1 VVHFGQ
7 KIALCEPLVNRL
19 EKRQFGN
26 QISRKKTLK
35 KESKMTKKNT
45 KKNAFTLRISNSEIL
60 SIFDEL
66 FATKCFESKN
76 VLANQIIAH
85 GIHDFASRYLD
96 KPVAKPAQKT
106 NKDLKQIRA
115 TVEDTH
121 VMLMILERMISTLY
135 NVKVLELSGE
145 KVSVE
150 EVINGLLAELP
161 NDYQATKE
169 VIISNRARRVE
180 QDDE

>member
-1 VVHFGQ
+1 
-7 KIALCEPLVNRL
+7 
-19 EKRQFGN
+19 
-26 QISRKKTLK
+26 
-35 KESKMTKKNT
+35 
-45 KKNAFTLRISNSEIL
+45 
-60 SIFDEL
+60 
-66 FATKCFESKN
+66 
-76 VLANQIIAH
+76 
-85 GIHDFASRYLD
+85 
-96 KPVAKPAQKT
+96 
-106 NKDLKQIRA
+106 
-115 TVEDTH
+115 
-121 VMLMILERMISTLY
+121 MLMILERMISTLY

>member
-1 VVHFGQ
+1 MVHFGQ
-7 KIALCEPLVNRL
+7 KMALCEPLVNRL

-26 QISRKKTLK
+26 QISR
-35 KESKMTKKNT
+35 EKNT
-45 KKNAFTLRISNSEIL
+45 KKGVKNDKEKHK
-60 SIFDEL
+60 EKCL